1 MQRQLGGRD
10 LSVSVFKV
18 EGVTIK
24 SEQSTQLQLV
34 QQKNTLSGSLQE
46 DKKQKLV
53 FLSVRIKPHF
63 LTHFG
68 NPNFRC
74 EIPADDQ
81 RAGTSLL

>member
-34 QQKNTLSGSLQE
+34 QQKNNYAFWFSSGGQE
-46 DKKQKLV
+46 TKTCIPVSKDKTT
-53 FLSVRIKPHF
+53 FPYPF
-63 LTHFG
+63 W
-68 NPNFRC
+68 
-74 EIPADDQ
+74 
-81 RAGTSLL
+81 